1 MRVRRWALFLVLPL
15 VASCRVNRS
24 DPRSVSS
31 SSDVLA
37 RQDRDWF
44 TERAADAGLDF
55 VHNNGMSGEFYYAEI
70 MAPGIGLID
79 YDNDGDLDVFL
90 VQGSKLGAGRSPG
103 SGLAS
108 LAGSSRLEGRL
119 YRNDL
124 DVRPDGTR
132 TLRFTDVTAASGIAA
147 RGYGMGVAAADFNND
162 GCVDLLITNLGPNQ
176 LYRNNCDGSFTDVS
190 AALGPAPAG
199 PTWSVS
205 ASFFDYDRDG
215 WLDLFIGHYVTYSVA
230 MNIRCF
236 LPSGGPN
243 YCPPQV
249 YRAQP
254 STLYHNNRDGTFSD
268 VTAAAGMATEFGPT
282 LGVSTADFNGDGWID
297 IYVANDGQPNQLWIN
312 QRNGT
317 FKNTALL
324 SGTAVGEAG
333 TAKSSMGVDASD
345 FDNDGDEDLLVTTLT
360 GQGSDL
366 FVNDGS
372 GSFTEQGAPAGI
384 RAPSLPLTGFGVG
397 WLDIDNDGW
406 LDILSV
412 NGAVSRD
419 PERPKELF
427 SLEQRLQLLRRAGNG
442 RFEDVS
448 GQAGGAFRR
457 SEVGRG
463 AAFGDID
470 NDGKTDVIVANDA
483 GPVRLLI
490 NTLESAHHWVGLRLV
505 GLDPPRD
512 MLGARVEIVRSHGP
526 TLWRRARSDGSYA
539 SANDPRVIAGLGAS
553 DERPTVNVRWPSGRA
568 EVFTDVAVDRYT
580 TLTEG
585 RGR

>member
-1 MRVRRWALFLVLPL
+1 
-15 VASCRVNRS
+15 
-24 DPRSVSS
+24 
-31 SSDVLA
+31 
-37 RQDRDWF
+37 
-44 TERAADAGLDF
+44 
-55 VHNNGMSGEFYYAEI
+55 MSGEFYYAEI

-90 VQGSKLGAGRSPG
+90 VQGRMLGDARSPG
-103 SGLAS
+103 PKLAS
-108 LAGSSRLEGRL
+108 PAGSPPLEGRL

-190 AALGPAPAG
+190 TALGRAPAG

-268 VTAAAGMATEFGPT
+268 VTAASGMATEFGPT

-419 PERPKELF
+419 TGRPKEPF
-427 SLEQRLQLLRRAGNG
+427 SLGQRLQLLRRAGNG
-442 RFEDVS
+442 RFEDVT
-448 GQAGGAFRR
+448 GQAGAAFQR

-553 DERPTVNVRWPSGRA
+553 DERPTINVRWPSGRT

>member
-1 MRVRRWALFLVLPL
+1 MTLVVLVLLTGCRAGRGDNPRPP
-15 VASCRVNRS
+15 ASS
-24 DPRSVSS
+24 AEAVSS
-31 SSDVLA
+31 E
-37 RQDRDWF
+37 RGDWF
-44 TERAADAGLDF
+44 TDRAAEAGLDF
-55 VHNNGMSGEFYYAEI
+55 SHFNGMTGEFYYAEI
-70 MAPGIGLID
+70 MAPGAGLID

-90 VQGSKLGAGRSPG
+90 VQGRMLEAGKSPG
-103 SGLAS
+103 LA
-108 LAGSSRLEGRL
+108 LVPPKGSQSLEGRL

-124 DVRPDGTR
+124 EVHADGTR
-132 TLRFTDVTAASGIAA
+132 TLRFTDVTAASGIKA

-176 LYRNNCDGSFTDVS
+176 LYRNNCDGTFTDVS
-190 AALGPAPAG
+190 TALGAAPAG
-199 PTWSVS
+199 PSWSVS
-205 ASFFDYDRDG
+205 ASFLDYDRDG
-215 WLDLFIGHYVTYSVA
+215 WLDLFIGHYVTYSLT

-312 QRNGT
+312 QHNGT
-317 FKNTALL
+317 FTNTALL
-324 SGTAVGEAG
+324 SGTAVGEVG
-333 TAKSSMGVDASD
+333 TAKSSMGVDAGD

-366 FVNDGS
+366 FVNDGAGVFS
-372 GSFTEQGAPAGI
+372 EQGAPAGV
-384 RAPSLPLTGFGVG
+384 RTPSLPLTGFGVG

-419 PERPKELF
+419 PQRPKEPF
-427 SLEQRLQLLRRAGNG
+427 SLQQRRQLLHRVENG
-442 RFEDVS
+442 RFEDVT
-448 GQAGGAFRR
+448 GRAGEVFQLA
-457 SEVGRG
+457 EVGRG

-470 NDGKTDVIVANDA
+470 NDGRTDVVVANDA

-490 NTLESAHHWVGLRLV
+490 NTLANRYHWIGLRLV
-505 GLDPPRD
+505 GLTPPRD
-512 MLGARVEIVRSHGP
+512 MLGARVGIVRSHGAAI
-526 TLWRRARSDGSYA
+526 WRRARSDGSYA
-539 SANDPRVIAGLGAS
+539 SANDPRVLVGLGAS
-553 DERPTVNVRWPSGRA
+553 DERPSVSVRWPSGRT
-568 EVFTDVAVDRYT
+568 ETFTDVAVDRYT
-580 TLTEG
+580 TLAEG